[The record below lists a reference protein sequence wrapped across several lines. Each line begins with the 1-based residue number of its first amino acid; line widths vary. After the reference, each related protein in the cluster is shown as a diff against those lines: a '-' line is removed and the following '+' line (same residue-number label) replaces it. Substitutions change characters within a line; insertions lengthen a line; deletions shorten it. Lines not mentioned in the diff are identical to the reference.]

1 VLSLSKHELAQ
12 VISCA
17 FLSEEVL
24 AAIRNILESAYFVWD
39 GIDEDERLLTTEEL
53 LAGIAAMEAQRGKG
67 SDAEAGKPQNTQEQT
82 WPQ

>member
-1 VLSLSKHELAQ
+1 MV
-12 VISCA
+12 A
-17 FLSEEVL
+17 FKLFKL
-24 AAIRNILESAYFVWD
+24 FHARP
-39 GIDEDERLLTTEEL
+39 LTKEEL